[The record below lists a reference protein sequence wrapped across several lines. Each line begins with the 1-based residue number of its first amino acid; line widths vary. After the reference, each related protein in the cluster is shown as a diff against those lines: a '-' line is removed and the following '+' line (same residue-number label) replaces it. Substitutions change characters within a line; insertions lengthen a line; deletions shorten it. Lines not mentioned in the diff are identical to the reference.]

1 MAADRQAL
9 PGAGVILCEPST
21 GRVLVVAPGGRTLEL
36 QAAASA
42 AGGAA
47 GVWRRRVPSV
57 SEAIGFEP
65 AGAKSDLKLT

>member
-1 MAADRQAL
+1 
-9 PGAGVILCEPST
+9 
-21 GRVLVVAPGGRTLEL
+21 VLVVAPGGRTLEL